1 VEVLVFSGSL
11 TSLWLASFG
20 PFACLDFGPGP
31 LFLFLSLSWVLS
43 FYKVG
48 QGFITC
54 LLFSEGHLPCS
65 KVSNLGAECK
75 PVSGGSFF
83 YEEPLVP
90 IILKKKKTVSVLV
103 SVLQRNGACNLIL
116 PNRYIPVCIPVLKI
130 RPSSNLVL
138 INPE

>member
-1 VEVLVFSGSL
+1 VSVTLSQSGLFLHRRVFIGLEFYQVYLPFLQLICFKPLVEVSVLSGSH
-11 TSLWLASFG
+11 TSLCPASFG
-20 PFACLDFGPGP
+20 LFACLDFGACP

-43 FYKVG
+43 FYKVR

-65 KVSNLGAECK
+65 KVSNLGAEYK

-90 IILKKKKTVSVLV
+90 II
-103 SVLQRNGACNLIL
+103 
-116 PNRYIPVCIPVLKI
+116 
-130 RPSSNLVL
+130 
-138 INPE
+138 